1 MENFVNTLLWVGMI
15 AGGLM
20 VILLLLS
27 ILGGLDLDGDA
38 DVDSGSE
45 DGAGGLGVL
54 KSILTFISVGSF
66 TVRAVVLNS
75 EWSWSIA
82 IISGIIGGVI
92 SVFILSMLLKF
103 LLKQQ
108 EEGNYEFWEAEGK
121 EGRVYVPI
129 PEDGTG
135 KITIEING
143 VNRELPAKSQT
154 GMAIG
159 SNKRV
164 LVLESS
170 ESFLVV
176 TEID

>member
-27 ILGGLDLDGDA
+27 MLGGIDLDGDA
-38 DVDSGSE
+38 DVDSGSG
-45 DGAGGLGVL
+45 DGTGGLGVF

-66 TVRAVVLNS
+66 TVRAVALNS

-82 IISGIIGGVI
+82 IVSGIIGGII

-121 EGRVYVPI
+121 EGRVYIPI
-129 PEDGTG
+129 PEDGIG

-143 VNRELPAKSQT
+143 VNRELPAKSKT
-154 GMAIG
+154 GIAIG

-164 LVLESS
+164 LVLESN
-170 ESFLVV
+170 ESFLIV